1 MFQKM
6 CRTSTHAVQ
15 CATLIAPYKV
25 LAPSF
30 PHDFSGKTSEAK
42 FRACAH
48 PVRGSAFNR
57 YLRPPLHSFVRYAQG
72 LTAGFPLKSCWNDG
86 VSSFGD
92 EILHNV

>member
-6 CRTSTHAVQ
+6 RRTSTHAVQ
-15 CATLIAPYKV
+15 CATLIAPYKI

-48 PVRGSAFNR
+48 PVRGSAFSR
-57 YLRPPLHSFVRYAQG
+57 YFKTTAALICALRARINGWIPAKIMR
-72 LTAGFPLKSCWNDG
+72 
-86 VSSFGD
+86 
-92 EILHNV
+92 E